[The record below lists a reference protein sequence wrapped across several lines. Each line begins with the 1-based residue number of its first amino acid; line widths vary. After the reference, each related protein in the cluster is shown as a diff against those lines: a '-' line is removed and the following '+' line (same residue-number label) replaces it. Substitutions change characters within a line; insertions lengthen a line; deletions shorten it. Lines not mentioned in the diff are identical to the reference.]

1 MKSLASLSQS
11 FNHIEE
17 FFIFYFQISGAAQ
30 EKDLEPSLD
39 LTRGISSRCSSEDVR
54 EASCDIGKGW

>member
-1 MKSLASLSQS
+1 MKMKSLASLSQS

-17 FFIFYFQISGAAQ
+17 FFIFYFQISGVAQ

-39 LTRGISSRCSSEDVR
+39 LTRGS
-54 EASCDIGKGW
+54 AK

>member
-30 EKDLEPSLD
+30 DK
-39 LTRGISSRCSSEDVR
+39 RSRTKFGFD
-54 EASCDIGKGW
+54 KGNFK